1 MKAVRKP
8 GGVRWSPISN
18 GGRSLDEVHA
28 TFRCASTSNV
38 ALGRAQGRMS
48 CQHLHVSE
56 VIIARCRLSR
66 SKWNGMLRRC
76 VSSRSERIR
85 RAYAIL

>member
-18 GGRSLDEVHA
+18 GGRSLDEVHDLPL
-28 TFRCASTSNV
+28 RLHVDV
-38 ALGRAQGRMS
+38 ALGCAQGRVIG
-48 CQHLHVSE
+48 QHLQVSE